1 MFGVLNQLP
10 RYEISDVVDKHQ
22 TMYSDGDLIF
32 AIFLKETGRKV
43 RSKRCFLGV
52 PADNNSMPEI
62 TTVTLNQLNA
72 LTRGSEVSATRS
84 NTDANNTQAINN
96 PAAKVLI
103 SQVSANT
110 VTLTNPQN
118 KQSVQLP
125 AKVLANLGNIRAG
138 QSFELISIANKAN
151 TYALIS
157 GAANRQSANLS
168 QQSRLLASTTISVND
183 NQLNALVGKA
193 SANGDVSFGGKAL
206 INIAGRVTAISA
218 NQVTLSFTVAGS
230 NLPAQ
235 QAQITLTQAQARSL
249 SVNAKLVVT
258 ADISAQQ
265 AKIISLTSTSLQNN
279 LNANKPTKIINLS
292 SQLAQLNN
300 AALSTKLISASI
312 LQQLSSSSP
321 VIRSALN
328 IPKNNALPSLHQAI
342 IPLTDGK
349 LPDLP
354 KALLSSLQNAIA
366 KVNTTAATQV
376 SLVIDGTGNANTLK
390 LSVLGNVSQ
399 SSVELNA
406 SQIRT
411 LLTAVDAKTVGGNS
425 LLDAARPLVA
435 NTQPGARLNA
445 NGADANT
452 AGTGL
457 GKASVASALSGTIAK
472 QGFIGSRAQL
482 GINQAGNPSL
492 RNPAS
497 DLGGTNATTT
507 APNFKTNLLLEQL
520 TKFISSTAQGSPS
533 TKAHN
538 STILT
543 QLLSQLPNTKPS
555 SAIEQLTDTGATQK
569 TNLAST
575 IDALK
580 AQVQALSKTTLAQSA
595 SQTQTLSNII
605 KALNAEADIAELS
618 PETQTL
624 LKNIREQLPSAST
637 TQPTIDARAIRQLLG
652 APLNNAPLNAM
663 SVVDASSFLSGLVT
677 LLQVSLASKL
687 QRQSNKQASKVQ
699 QQIPDIIKSI
709 VPNIK
714 STQSAKLLQDFRQ
727 FDAKHTL
734 SAEVAKMLFSH
745 QNHKLNSIE
754 SALLGQDQ
762 LYYAL
767 PNIFNK
773 NADDIELLVKRETRQ
788 NNSENTHEADSSWY
802 LTMKLDIGPLGQ
814 MLAKTQLRNDEIK
827 LQLYTSTTELKN
839 KALAMLPYLQ
849 RRLTAL
855 GIELTEKSCQLGKI
869 PKQLKSE
876 HYQVFET
883 QV

>member
-1 MFGVLNQLP
+1 M
-10 RYEISDVVDKHQ
+10 
-22 TMYSDGDLIF
+22 
-32 AIFLKETGRKV
+32 A
-43 RSKRCFLGV
+43 
-52 PADNNSMPEI
+52 EI
-62 TTVTLNQLNA
+62 TTVTLNQLNT
-72 LTRGSEVSATRS
+72 LTRGSELSATRNNS
-84 NTDANNTQAINN
+84 NTSNTETPNNA
-96 PAAKVLI
+96 AAKVVV
-103 SQVSANT
+103 SQVSSNT
-110 VTLTNPQN
+110 VTLTNPQS

-125 AKVLANLGNIRAG
+125 ANVLANLGNIKAG
-138 QSFELISIANKAN
+138 QSFELVGIVNKPN
-151 TYALIS
+151 TYALIPV
-157 GAANRQSANLS
+157 AVTNRQSANPS
-168 QQSRLLASTTISVND
+168 QQSRLLASTNISVND

-193 SANGDVSFGGKAL
+193 SANGDVSFGGKPV
-206 INIAGRVTAISA
+206 INIAGRITAISA
-218 NQVTLSFTVAGS
+218 NQVTLSFTVPSS

-235 QAQITLTQAQARSL
+235 QAQIILTQAQANSL
-249 SVNAKLVVT
+249 SVNSKVSIA

-265 AKIISLTSTSLQNN
+265 AKIISLTSTSIQNA
-279 LNANKPTKIINLS
+279 LSANKPNKIINLS

-300 AALSTKLISASI
+300 AALPNKLISASV
-312 LQQLSSSSP
+312 LQQLSISSVSNS
-321 VIRSALN
+321 SALN
-328 IPKNNALPSLHQAI
+328 NRQNNALPSLNQAI
-342 IPLTDGK
+342 IPLTDAK
-349 LPDLP
+349 LSDLP
-354 KALLSSLQNAIA
+354 KALLTSLQNAIA

-376 SLVIDGTGNANTLK
+376 SLVIEGTGNANTLK
-390 LSVLGNVSQ
+390 LSVLGNLSK

-406 SQIRT
+406 TQIRALLAGVDGKT
-411 LLTAVDAKTVGGNS
+411 LGNNS
-425 LLDAARPLVA
+425 LLDATRAQIA
-435 NTQPGARLNA
+435 NTQSGARLSA
-445 NGADANT
+445 NGSDA
-452 AGTGL
+452 
-457 GKASVASALSGTIAK
+457 KAPGNFSVASALSSTIAK

-482 GINQAGNPSL
+482 GVNQAGNPSVTNPPSDL
-492 RNPAS
+492 RSANPAIN
-497 DLGGTNATTT
+497 T
-507 APNFKTNLLLEQL
+507 PNFNTNLLLEQL
-520 TKFISSTAQGSPS
+520 TKFISSPAQASQAAN
-533 TKAHN
+533 TQN

-543 QLLSQLPNTKPS
+543 QLLSQLPNTKLS
-555 SAIEQLTDTGATQK
+555 SAIEQLTNTGVIQK
-569 TNLAST
+569 PNPAST

-605 KALNAEADIAELS
+605 NALNAEADIAQLS

-624 LKNIREQLPSAST
+624 LRNIREQLPT
-637 TQPTIDARAIRQLLG
+637 TQPAIDARAIQQLVG
-652 APLNNAPLNAM
+652 APINNAPLNAL
-663 SVVDASSFLSGLVT
+663 SPIAASSFLSGLVT

-699 QQIPDIIKSI
+699 DQIPDIIKTI

-754 SALLGQDQ
+754 SSLHGQDQ

-788 NNSENTHEADSSWY
+788 DNGENSNEGDSSWY
-802 LTMKLDIGPLGQ
+802 LTMKLDVGPLGQ
-814 MLAKTQLRNDEIK
+814 MLAKTQLRDDEIK

-839 KALAMLPYLQ
+839 KALDMLPYLQ
-849 RRLTAL
+849 RRLSAL

-869 PKQLKSE
+869 PKQLKNE

>member
-1 MFGVLNQLP
+1 M
-10 RYEISDVVDKHQ
+10 
-22 TMYSDGDLIF
+22 
-32 AIFLKETGRKV
+32 A
-43 RSKRCFLGV
+43 
-52 PADNNSMPEI
+52 EI

-72 LTRGSEVSATRS
+72 LTRGSEVSATRN
-84 NTDANNTQAINN
+84 NTDAGNAQILNNT
-96 PAAKVLI
+96 AAKVVVSQI
-103 SQVSANT
+103 SSTT

-125 AKVLANLGNIRAG
+125 VNVLANLGNIRAG
-138 QSFELISIANKAN
+138 QSFELVGINGKAN
-151 TYALIS
+151 IYALIPI
-157 GAANRQSANLS
+157 AVANRHNTTLS

-183 NQLNALVGKA
+183 NQLNAFVGKA
-193 SANGDVSFGGKAL
+193 SANGDVSFGGKPV
-206 INIAGRVTAISA
+206 INISGRITAISA

-235 QAQITLTQAQARSL
+235 QAQVTLTQAQARTL
-249 SVNAKLVVT
+249 SVNDKVNIV

-265 AKIISLTSTSLQNN
+265 ARILSLTSTTIQNA
-279 LNANKPTKIINLS
+279 LSENKPNKIINLS
-292 SQLAQLNN
+292 AQLVQLNN
-300 AALSTKLISASI
+300 AALPTKLISASI
-312 LQQLSSSSP
+312 LQQLSTSSALIS
-321 VIRSALN
+321 SALN
-328 IPKNNALPSLHQAI
+328 NPKSNALPALNRAI
-342 IPLTDGK
+342 IPLTDAK
-349 LPDLP
+349 LSDLP
-354 KALLSSLQNAIA
+354 KALLTSLQNAIT

-390 LSVLGNVSQ
+390 LSVLGNLSK

-406 SQIRT
+406 DQIRT
-411 LLTAVDAKTVGGNS
+411 LLAGVDGKTVVNKS
-425 LLDAARPLVA
+425 SLDAARTQIA
-435 NTQPGARLNA
+435 NTQS
-445 NGADANT
+445 
-452 AGTGL
+452 GL
-457 GKASVASALSGTIAK
+457 GLIANSSKVTSAAPNLRNISVASALSGTIAK
-472 QGFIGSRAQL
+472 QGFIRDRAQL
-482 GINQAGNPSL
+482 GVNQAGNPSVT
-492 RNPAS
+492 NPTS
-497 DLGGTNATTT
+497 DLRDTNAATS

-520 TKFISSTAQGSPS
+520 TKFISSVTQNSQAANTQ
-533 TKAHN
+533 N
-538 STILT
+538 STLLT
-543 QLLSQLPNTKPS
+543 QLLSQLPNTKLS
-555 SAIEQLTDTGATQK
+555 SAIERLTNTGAAKQ
-569 TNLAST
+569 TNTPNT

-595 SQTQTLSNII
+595 SQTQTLSTII
-605 KALNAEADIAELS
+605 NALNAEADIAELS

-624 LKNIREQLPSAST
+624 LKNIREQLPTAST
-637 TQPTIDARAIRQLLG
+637 TQPALDARAIQQLVG
-652 APLNNAPLNAM
+652 APLNNPPLNAL
-663 SVVDASSFLSGLVT
+663 SLIAASSFLSGLVT

-699 QQIPDIIKSI
+699 DQIPDIIKTI

-745 QNHKLNSIE
+745 QNHKLNSID
-754 SALLGQDQ
+754 SALHGQDQ

-788 NNSENTHEADSSWY
+788 DNDEKSNEAGSSWY
-802 LTMKLDIGPLGQ
+802 LTMKLDVGPLGQ
-814 MLAKTQLRNDEIK
+814 ILAKTQLRDDQIK
-827 LQLYTSTTELKN
+827 LQLYTSTTELNN

-876 HYQVFET
+876 QYHVFET

>member
-1 MFGVLNQLP
+1 M
-10 RYEISDVVDKHQ
+10 
-22 TMYSDGDLIF
+22 
-32 AIFLKETGRKV
+32 A
-43 RSKRCFLGV
+43 
-52 PADNNSMPEI
+52 EI

-72 LTRGSEVSATRS
+72 LTRGSEVSATRN
-84 NTDANNTQAINN
+84 NTDAGNAQILNNT
-96 PAAKVLI
+96 AAKVVVSQI
-103 SQVSANT
+103 SSTT

-125 AKVLANLGNIRAG
+125 VNVLANLGNIKAG
-138 QSFELISIANKAN
+138 QSFELVGIKSKAN
-151 TYALIS
+151 IYALIPI
-157 GAANRQSANLS
+157 AVANRQNTTLS

-183 NQLNALVGKA
+183 NQLNAFVGKA
-193 SANGDVSFGGKAL
+193 SANGDVSFGGKPV
-206 INIAGRVTAISA
+206 INISGRITAISA

-235 QAQITLTQAQARSL
+235 QAQVTLTQAQARTL
-249 SVNAKLVVT
+249 SVNDKVNIV
-258 ADISAQQ
+258 ADISAQR
-265 AKIISLTSTSLQNN
+265 AKIVSLTSTTIQNA
-279 LNANKPTKIINLS
+279 LSENKPNKIINLS
-292 SQLAQLNN
+292 AQLVQLNN
-300 AALSTKLISASI
+300 AALPTKLISASI
-312 LQQLSSSSP
+312 LQQLSTS
-321 VIRSALN
+321 SALISPALN
-328 IPKNNALPSLHQAI
+328 NPKNNALPALNRAI
-342 IPLTDGK
+342 IPLTDAK
-349 LPDLP
+349 LSDLP
-354 KALLSSLQNAIA
+354 KALLTSLQNAIT

-390 LSVLGNVSQ
+390 LSVLGNLSK

-406 SQIRT
+406 DQIRT
-411 LLTAVDAKTVGGNS
+411 LLAGVDGKTVVNKS
-425 LLDAARPLVA
+425 SLDAARTQIA
-435 NTQPGARLNA
+435 NTQS
-445 NGADANT
+445 
-452 AGTGL
+452 GL
-457 GKASVASALSGTIAK
+457 GLIANSSKVTSAAPNLRNISVASALSGTIAK
-472 QGFIGSRAQL
+472 QGFIRDRAQL
-482 GINQAGNPSL
+482 GVNQAGNPSVT
-492 RNPAS
+492 NPTS
-497 DLGGTNATTT
+497 DLRDTKAATS

-520 TKFISSTAQGSPS
+520 TKFISSATQNSQVATTQ
-533 TKAHN
+533 N

-543 QLLSQLPNTKPS
+543 QLLSQLPNTKLS
-555 SAIEQLTDTGATQK
+555 SAIEKLTNTGAAK
-569 TNLAST
+569 ETNTPNT

-595 SQTQTLSNII
+595 SQTQTLSTII
-605 KALNAEADIAELS
+605 NALNAEADIAELS

-624 LKNIREQLPSAST
+624 LKNIREQLPTAST
-637 TQPTIDARAIRQLLG
+637 TQPALDARAIQQLVG
-652 APLNNAPLNAM
+652 APLNNPPLNAL
-663 SVVDASSFLSGLVT
+663 SPIAASSFLSGLVT

-699 QQIPDIIKSI
+699 DQIPDIIKTI

-754 SALLGQDQ
+754 SSLHGQDQ

-773 NADDIELLVKRETRQ
+773 NADDIELLIKRETRQ
-788 NNSENTHEADSSWY
+788 GNDEKDNEGGSSWY

-814 MLAKTQLRNDEIK
+814 ILAKTQLKDDQIK

-839 KALAMLPYLQ
+839 KALDMLPYLQ
-849 RRLTAL
+849 RRLSAL

-876 HYQVFET
+876 QYHVFET